1 MTTTLTVGGKPVNIE
16 YIKDAIAT
24 VGPVKFLKLNPWARD
39 ALPVKKPTKKTMS
52 ADQRYTKT
60 VLSHHAK
67 ELGLDLRN
75 NQGWSVKDVA
85 TLWAG
90 QRTMDKRL
98 RREAR
103 DNVKVEPKASPQ
115 DREYLNALDRLNNS
129 FAFKKTPQVRHY
141 KKKRKPLLFEKNRKK
156 KHSLR

>member
-1 MTTTLTVGGKPVNIE
+1 MTTTFTVEGKPVNIE

-39 ALPVKKPTKKTMS
+39 TLPVKKPIKKTMS
-52 ADQRYTKT
+52 ADQRHLQT
-60 VLSHHAK
+60 VLAHHSK
-67 ELGLDLRN
+67 ELRLDLRN

-103 DNVKVEPKASPQ
+103 DNVKVDTFNSTP
-115 DREYLNALDRLNNS
+115 DNVHILDEMFKFDAKPHPRHWEKTRRGIKKNIHPNN
-129 FAFKKTPQVRHY
+129 R
-141 KKKRKPLLFEKNRKK
+141 
-156 KHSLR
+156 